1 MSLSKKSTII
11 VENLRKKQM
20 MESISTGKRLDERSL
35 DETRPI
41 EIELDVIKKASGSAW
56 VKLGKTEVVAGVKV
70 ETGEPFEGLENSGAL
85 IITAEVLPIASPHI
99 EPGPPDEETIELAR
113 VVDRGVRQSEMLEL
127 SKLVL
132 VPGKIVYTIFVDC
145 SIINVDGNLLD
156 ATSYAVV
163 AALTSCKLPV
173 FEIKDDKVVDTG
185 RTQEPPITTIPVS
198 VTTVKIGDYLLLD
211 PNIEEEACMDARL
224 TITTNSKGSIV
235 AMQKGL
241 KGYFTVDE
249 VKSIAV
255 KAISKG
261 EEIRAKLKELIY
273 HGKKE

>member
-20 MESISTGKRLDERSL
+20 RESISAGKRLDERSL
-35 DETRPI
+35 HEIRPLQI
-41 EIELDVIKKASGSAW
+41 EIDVIKKASGSAW
-56 VKLGKTEVVAGVKV
+56 VKLGKTEVITGIKV
-70 ETGEPFEGLENSGAL
+70 ETGEPFEGLENSGAM

-113 VVDRGVRQSEMLEL
+113 VVDRGVRESEMLDL

-145 SIINVDGNLLD
+145 SIINVDGNLFD

-163 AALTSCKLPV
+163 SALASCKLPV
-173 FEIKDDKVVDTG
+173 FEIKDDKVVETG
-185 RTQEPPITTIPVS
+185 KTQEPPITTIPVS
-198 VTTVKIGDYLLLD
+198 ITTVKIGDYLLLD
-211 PNIEEEACMDARL
+211 PTTEEEACMDARL

-249 VKSIAV
+249 VKGIAD
-255 KAISKG
+255 KARIKG
-261 EEIRAKLKELIY
+261 EEIRVKLEGLIKL
-273 HGKKE
+273 GK

>member
-20 MESISTGKRLDERSL
+20 IESISAGKRLDERSL

-56 VKLGKTEVVAGVKV
+56 VKLGKTEVVAGIKV

-113 VVDRGVRQSEMLEL
+113 VVDRGVRESEMFEL

-132 VPGKIVYTIFVDC
+132 VPGKIVYTNFVDC
-145 SIINVDGNLLD
+145 SIINVDGNLFD

-163 AALTSCKLPV
+163 AALASCKLPV

-211 PNIEEEACMDARL
+211 PNTEEEACMDARL

-249 VKSIAV
+249 VKSIAD

-261 EEIRAKLKELIY
+261 EEIRAILKELIH